1 MKGVDV
7 ERSVQI
13 KSLRQI
19 LPILSQHDPASPPPT
34 MAREV
39 FDFLSSSLGMDD
51 FYSDVK
57 RDSQD
62 AAMALYPLLKEMVR
76 EGDDPLVQALKIA
89 GTGNIMDV
97 TVHEEID
104 LLQEIHLQVM
114 QPLPEGEV
122 RNFRQ
127 LLNSSEYLLYL
138 ADNVGETVF
147 DRVLIEELDVP
158 VKYVV
163 KGGPAMNDATY
174 QDAVNAGIDQ
184 VAEIIETGSQT
195 PGTYLEDCSPEFRN
209 LFNEAGL
216 VLSKGQANYETLDN
230 EGEKMFFLLRAKCPI
245 VAEKIGFPV
254 GRLIFSRGE
263 GQPSQL
269 I

>member
-1 MKGVDV
+1 MKAVDV
-7 ERSVQI
+7 DESVQI
-13 KSLRQI
+13 QILRQI
-19 LPILSQHDPASPPPT
+19 LPILSQHDPSAPPPT
-34 MAREV
+34 MARKV
-39 FDFLSSSLGMDD
+39 FDFLFGSLGEAD

-57 RDSQD
+57 IDSHD
-62 AAMALYPLLKEMVR
+62 AAMALYPRLKELVH
-76 EGDDPLVQALKIA
+76 EGEEPFLQALKIA

-97 TVHEEID
+97 TVQEEID
-104 LLQEIHLQVM
+104 LLQEIHHQLT
-114 QPLPEGEV
+114 QPLPRDEV

-127 LLNSSEYLLYL
+127 LVNRSKYLLYI

-147 DRVLIEELDVP
+147 DRVLIEELDIP

-195 PGTYLEDCSPEFRN
+195 PGTDLEDCSPEFRQ
-209 LFNEAGL
+209 LFHESDL

-230 EGEKMFFLLRAKCPI
+230 QGKKMYFLLRAKCPI

-254 GRLIFSRGE
+254 GRLVFARGS
-263 GQPSQL
+263 GSQVS
-269 I
+269 